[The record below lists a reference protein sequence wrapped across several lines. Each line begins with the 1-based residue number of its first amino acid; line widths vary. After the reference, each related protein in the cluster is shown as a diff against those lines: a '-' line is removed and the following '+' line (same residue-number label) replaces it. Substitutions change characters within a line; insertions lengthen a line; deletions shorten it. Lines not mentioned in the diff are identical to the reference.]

1 MNNEIKGISCVVK
14 NCVHH
19 DSSDCCTA
27 DHIEVGNQSA
37 KKRRKQT
44 AAHLS
49 VAVTAIADNK

>member
-37 KKRRKQT
+37 KKT

>member
-37 KKRRKQT
+37 KKTTETNCCTFEFCSDCNCR
-44 AAHLS
+44 
-49 VAVTAIADNK
+49 